1 MSDDVAAASGR
12 PGSEVLDG
20 PAHEF
25 ENAVSTGVLD
35 WLFVDGPE
43 ASSKVDIARRGKRVI
58 APQAPAGIANRR
70 RELKRTVEQ
79 SAAET
84 MTVAVGMNEQ
94 DSQLR
99 RAGMVGVGDAEDAP
113 NAPAVDLSDP
123 RCLSPAVAISGRSQ
137 RRSVRPTPQKIVSHP
152 NSAA

>member
-1 MSDDVAAASGR
+1 MLVMEGQR
-12 PGSEVLDG
+12 VGL
-20 PAHEF
+20 AHEIDPKT
-25 ENAVSTGVLD
+25 AV

-58 APQAPAGIANRR
+58 GPQAPAGIANRR

-84 MTVAVGMNEQ
+84 MTAAVGMNEQ